1 MKPVIY
7 TVGHSTHPIGYFAEL
22 LITHHVNCLVDVRS
36 VAASRF
42 NPQYNKKALQ
52 EFLAKYQVTYLH
64 FGEEFGAR
72 RTEPELRDENGRVD
86 FEKVRQSEKFRSG
99 MQRLKNGIAK
109 GYTIALMCAEAEP
122 LECHRFG
129 MITPALVEAD
139 FEVLHILKNNHI
151 ETNAELEARL
161 LYRFQKKV
169 KRKGRMLRG
178 TEKAQLQ
185 LAYRDVN
192 EVIGFAQQSD
202 EKPEV

>member
-64 FGEEFGAR
+64 FGGEFGAR
-72 RTEPELRDENGRVD
+72 RTEPELLDENGRVD

-139 FEVLHILKNNHI
+139 FEVLHILKNKHI
-151 ETNAELEARL
+151 ETNAGLEARM

-192 EVIGFAQQSD
+192 REEGVCGNC
-202 EKPEV
+202 